1 MQKFAMAVCLLFTS
15 VLAGGQDVVVSL
27 LVPTEAVT
35 PGFPVSLN
43 LVLLNPAGTEARVEM
58 PDILP
63 GRLQSGAGEWPVE
76 LRAQA
81 GATTVIAPGAF
92 AYRTYVLRVPGD
104 AGGRMVLEITKPALA
119 RAVLVVGMPPGAATA
134 AATVPGRPAEPV
146 PAPLGVVGSQPAAA
160 QIQQAFTGHFST
172 HLPIYFIF
180 GPDKPAA
187 KFQFSF
193 KYRLWGDDSAPG
205 TQYPSLHG
213 VYFGYTQRSVWDI
226 TSYSSPFYDTSYMP
240 ELIFQSLVPMQGTG
254 RVAGLQWLG
263 YQAAAQH
270 ESNGQGVVASR
281 SMNLVYVRPMLAFGR
296 RDGWWLVFA
305 PKLFAYV
312 GGLSDN
318 PDLAR
323 YRGYGEYALL
333 LTKNNNL
340 SLTLTGRIG
349 SHWDKGS
356 LQVDLT
362 YPLRARFGDFATFML
377 VQYFDGYGES
387 LLDYQKRSSTV
398 RAGFSFVR

>member
-1 MQKFAMAVCLLFTS
+1 MMQKLAAAVLLLFTS
-15 VLAGGQDVVVSL
+15 VLARGQGVVVSL
-27 LVPTEAVT
+27 LVPTGAVA
-35 PGFPVSLN
+35 PGTPVSLN
-43 LVLLNPAGTEARVEM
+43 LVLLNPTGSEARVEM
-58 PDILP
+58 PDLLP

-92 AYRTYVLRVPGD
+92 AYRTYVLNVPGD
-104 AGGRMVLEITKPALA
+104 AGGRIVLEITKPALA
-119 RAVLVVGMPPGAATA
+119 RAVLEVGPPPGSPPTA
-134 AATVPGRPAEPV
+134 PGRPPEPI
-146 PAPLGVVGSQPAAA
+146 PAPLGGAGNQPVVA
-160 QIQQAFTGHFST
+160 QMQRSFAGHFSA

-193 KYRLWGDDSAPG
+193 KYRLWGDESAPG
-205 TQYPSLHG
+205 TQYSSLNG
-213 VYFGYTQRSVWDI
+213 VYFGYTQRSIWDI

-240 ELIFQSLVPMQGTG
+240 ELIFQSLAPMQGPG
-254 RVAGLQWLG
+254 RVAGRQWLG
-263 YQAAAQH
+263 YQAAVQH
-270 ESNGQGVVASR
+270 ESNGQGGAASR
-281 SMNLVYVRPMLAFGR
+281 SMNLLYVRPMLAFGR
-296 RDGWWLVFA
+296 HDGWWLVFA
-305 PKLFAYV
+305 PKLFTYI

-323 YRGYGEYALL
+323 YRGYGEYALML
-333 LTKNNNL
+333 SKNNNL

-349 SHWDKGS
+349 DHWDKGS

-362 YPLRARFGDFATFML
+362 YPLRARFGDFATFLL
-377 VQYFDGYGES
+377 VQYFNGYGES
-387 LLDYQKRSSTV
+387 LLDYQKKSSTV